1 MLLSLLVVGRARNL
15 QNFPI
20 LQLNIFVIKR
30 RRELVSHTLFFVRL
44 FMCNS
49 DHLVVKLQCLS
60 TANNR
65 AFRTLFLYS
74 LLPLH
79 YPRGCWPTFSTG
91 KLFPEVQPLL
101 LLYVPL
107 LTEKGTPF
115 VYLPFIKWCHSHIH
129 TTVSLLLIPR
139 SL

>member
-1 MLLSLLVVGRARNL
+1 MLLFLLVVGQTRNL

-20 LQLNIFVIKR
+20 LQVNIFVIKW

-65 AFRTLFLYS
+65 AFRTFFLYS

-79 YPRGCWPTFSTG
+79 YPGGCSPTFSTG
-91 KLFPEVQPLL
+91 KLFPEVQFLL

-107 LTEKGTPF
+107 LTEKGTLF

-129 TTVSLLLIPR
+129 TTVSLLLIP
-139 SL
+139 

>member
-1 MLLSLLVVGRARNL
+1 MLLFLLVVGRTRNL

-79 YPRGCWPTFSTG
+79 YPGGGCWPTFSTG

-115 VYLPFIKWCHSHIH
+115 VYLPLIKWCHS
-129 TTVSLLLIPR
+129 
-139 SL
+139 

>member
-1 MLLSLLVVGRARNL
+1 MLLFLLVVGRARNL

-60 TANNR
+60 TA
-65 AFRTLFLYS
+65 FRTLFLYS

-79 YPRGCWPTFSTG
+79 YPGGCSPTFSTG
-91 KLFPEVQPLL
+91 KLFPEIQRLL

-107 LTEKGTPF
+107 LTEKGNPF

-129 TTVSLLLIPR
+129 TTVSLLLIP
-139 SL
+139 

>member
-1 MLLSLLVVGRARNL
+1 MLLFLLVVGRTRNL

-30 RRELVSHTLFFVRL
+30 RRELVSHTLFFVG

-49 DHLVVKLQCLS
+49 DHLVVKIQCLS

-79 YPRGCWPTFSTG
+79 YPGGCWPTFSTG

-129 TTVSLLLIPR
+129 TRVSLLLIP
-139 SL
+139 

>member
-1 MLLSLLVVGRARNL
+1 MLLFLLVVGRARNL

-30 RRELVSHTLFFVRL
+30 RRELVIHTLFFVRL

-79 YPRGCWPTFSTG
+79 YPRSCWPTFSTG
-91 KLFPEVQPLL
+91 KLFPEVQSLL

-129 TTVSLLLIPR
+129 TTVSLLLIP
-139 SL
+139 